1 MNDDTRGLIMGTI
14 VFFLCGLVVWL
25 GIVYISACSFT
36 LNCIQGAPLV
46 VRTSIPTLI
55 PRETS
60 QGQGQPQ
67 EAPVAFNKCQ
77 VSATDL
83 IGADAIDRTRVPVVQ
98 HDRAARVGE
107 RQAER
112 QPHVAAPAD
121 DHDILGEAGHRPF
134 PVECV
139 PGRLTPRRPAGEHR
153 GGSAICSTP
162 GRHGGGP
169 AVRAPRVGSRPEFLR
184 T

>member
-14 VFFLCGLVVWL
+14 IFFLCGLVVWL

-55 PRETS
+55 PRETP
-60 QGQGQPQ
+60 QGAGQPQ

-83 IGADAIDRTRVPVVQ
+83 IGAW
-98 HDRAARVGE
+98 
-107 RQAER
+107 
-112 QPHVAAPAD
+112 VAA
-121 DHDILGEAGHRPF
+121 GHTENEPF
-134 PVECV
+134 PFTDVNGQECQATYADIQ
-139 PGRLTPRRPAGEHR
+139 PGEICALFGSTDHLELAANSESAADRLKLAR
-153 GGSAICSTP
+153 GG
-162 GRHGGGP
+162 
-169 AVRAPRVGSRPEFLR
+169 VVEVSRR
-184 T
+184 